1 MKFITGTN
9 KITGLS
15 MLMLLSVLFS
25 TCKKDDDENKDVF
38 ENNYSGEFFTDFD
51 NEVPPWSVRSNFME
65 VNVKKNGDVSIADG
79 TLFYSGDTIIQDQSK
94 IERYGEIEFSPVAW
108 HEMINGKLHIVVDP
122 AMTVTDHQKYYVK
135 DSGGNWT
142 IYNEMDNTVSI
153 NDELIFPLTD
163 AVDTEATVES
173 TDQFGSFKFTLKL
186 DPLKK

>member
-9 KITGLS
+9 KIKCLS

-65 VNVKKNGDVSIADG
+65 VDVKQNGDVTIADG

-94 IERYGEIEFSPVAW
+94 IERYGEIQFSPVAW

-122 AMTVTDHQKYYVK
+122 SMTVTDHQKYYVK
-135 DSGGNWT
+135 NSAGDWT

-163 AVDTEATVES
+163 AVDAEATVES
-173 TDQFGSFKFTLKL
+173 TDQFGSFKYTLKL
-186 DPLKK
+186 DSVKK